1 MAVFSDIMGLLKA
14 SGNLYAE
21 TNKDTT
27 VIRLLKNVI
36 NRTEKVIDAC
46 DKFLKNHG
54 VNIADLSN
62 QARANSKS
70 AFSKMKGMVGKVKQA
85 TPGKLGSLITDG
97 AVGAA
102 VGIRRF
108 LKPTIDPPTPTDALT
123 GTPATVAPVTDK
135 LDQVVSGITQLVE
148 LTANKVKGKD
158 KGDAPQEN
166 KWYERLFNRSKG
178 RKDEVDAEKKAAKD
192 RLNPKK
198 DPSWLTKI
206 LKWGGLLIGGIST
219 GFSLLKTYGMEGL
232 KWLGGKL
239 WAGTKWLG
247 RQAWKG
253 LKWLGGKTLKGL
265 AWAGKWIGQQ
275 TWKGLKWLGGKL
287 WEGTKW
293 LGNWVAGKVSDLG
306 KSIWNAGGRLVTGM
320 KNAVVG
326 GAKYLINGL
335 GNIIKAGFSGLT
347 SALGGMMSGIS
358 KAAGWVKDKAAAAK
372 GAVVE
377 GVEWVTDKASK
388 AGKAVKGVIGN
399 VSSATAN
406 LIEKSGIKKLGAGA
420 VKVIGKQVFKR
431 LATGAIMV
439 LSGPVGWAVGIGML
453 LWDAYS
459 LYKWITEDKAPD
471 TPAGK
476 LTELRFMSYG
486 FSRAFKENFTKL
498 IQLESALETLCTAEN
513 GKAVMRELDDATI
526 QGAMAIFGIDPSE
539 TDKADKFQTWLFQ
552 RFVPAFKVH
561 MNALYAVA
569 PGTKTA
575 ELDKLT
581 PSKLVKY
588 ASAFT
593 PSASIFTIVDIPVAD
608 DTISTVIKDDFDSYL
623 ASIIK
628 ELKAGNRGDDKAPG
642 SGFDKPTERNVKM
655 VEIQQKTTK
664 ALNASVLPQPIKTVP
679 NMVSNAAI
687 NELRAE
693 QEGPDQGKSGGIPP
707 LLRAPTAGKTAAGDM
722 LEGDGSL
729 VGITYSG
736 DKRKLTNL
744 DPDVFRL
751 FTGMAKE
758 YNAITGKNIAFNE
771 GWRSQEDQAALY
783 KKYGAGRAAKP
794 GSSLH
799 EYGLAIDI
807 NTADVRKLD
816 EMGLLR
822 KYGFSTAIGKETWH
836 IEPIGITLDPQRAR
850 TDMAWRKQAIETSPG
865 KGGGGYGLQ
874 PGILTYGRNIDYQR
888 RIFNSPT
895 TGVVTTD
902 MMAGA
907 PKPTFSPAPTSV
919 ATGSEVPQNPA
930 LGGGEAS
937 PGGFGTLES
946 IYQKVAK
953 PANQGN
959 TLATATYK
967 TPVASSNPFGSLTN
981 TAQNDAEYAPSNS
994 PIGTSVGSSGTPF
1007 SNAAMMGG
1015 SMSPVDAIMHASN
1028 VTGVDSDLLL
1038 TMGKMESSLKPTAKA
1053 GTSSAT
1059 GLFQFTED
1067 TWLELLANYGKQH
1080 NIPLDA
1086 SRDNPTYNA
1095 ILAAEY
1101 IKKNLS
1107 YVKDSDKAGIPKHIA
1122 LYLAHFLGPT
1132 GAKDFIAGYIANP
1145 NTPMSQVVGA
1155 KQYAANS
1162 ASMGNKTAA
1171 QFLQGVMGRFNT
1183 AANTSVSDYG
1193 QAPSTLTPKPS
1204 TGGLMTVSQVSTA
1217 PSVASPGY
1225 DPSYNSGS
1233 ATSQAPIITQSG
1245 IETVMQSQL
1254 TAMNRM
1260 VELLTSIDGKVGSG
1274 SVSTPKPTY
1283 AENRAKATT
1292 SQSKVS
1298 GEPSMLSG
1306 DSPTLASV
1314 SKSYSKSAVDV
1325 SRAT

>member
-1 MAVFSDIMGLLKA
+1 MAVFSDIMGLLKS

-27 VIRLLKNVI
+27 VIKLLKNVI
-36 NRTEKVIDAC
+36 NRTEKVIESC

-62 QARANSKS
+62 QAKANSKS
-70 AFSKMKGMVGKVKQA
+70 AFSKLKGMSAKVKA
-85 TPGKLGSLITDG
+85 KLPGKIGGLITDG

-108 LKPTIDPPTPTDALT
+108 NKPTIDPPASASALT
-123 GTPATVAPVTDK
+123 GNPASVAPVTDK
-135 LDQVVSGITQLVE
+135 LDQVASGIDKLVE
-148 LTANKVKGKD
+148 LTAGKVKGGGS
-158 KGDAPQEN
+158 GDGEQGS
-166 KWYERLFNRSKG
+166 KWYDRLLNRSKG

-192 RLNPKK
+192 RLGGKK

-206 LKWGGLLIGGIST
+206 LKYGGLLLGGLST
-219 GFSLLKTYGMEGL
+219 GFGLLKTFGM
-232 KWLGGKL
+232 
-239 WAGTKWLG
+239 
-247 RQAWKG
+247 KG
-253 LKWLGGKTLKGL
+253 LKWLGGKVWKGL
-265 AWAGKWIGQQ
+265 VWTGKWIGQQ

-287 WEGTKW
+287 WQGTKW
-293 LGNWVAGKVSDLG
+293 LGNWVAGKVVDLG
-306 KSIWNAGGRLVTGM
+306 KSIWNAGGKIVGGM
-320 KNAVVG
+320 KNAVVS
-326 GAKYLINGL
+326 GAKYLIKGL
-335 GNIIKAGFSGLT
+335 GSILRAGFSGLT

-358 KAAGWVKDKAAAAK
+358 KAAGWVKEKAGAVKDAAVK
-372 GAVVE
+372 GA
-377 GVEWVTDKASK
+377 EWVTDKASK
-388 AGKAVKGVIGN
+388 AGKAVKGVIGK

-420 VKVIGKQVFKR
+420 VKVIGKQVLKR

-439 LSGPVGWAVGIGML
+439 LSGPVGWAVGAGLL
-453 LWDAYS
+453 LWDAYT

-476 LTELRFMSYG
+476 LTELRYISYG
-486 FSRAFKENFTKL
+486 FSRAFKENYTKL
-498 IQLESALETLCTAEN
+498 IQLESALETLFTVEN
-513 GKAVMRELDDATI
+513 GKAVMKEIDDATL
-526 QGAMAIFGIDPSE
+526 QGAMGIFGIDPSE
-539 TDKADKFQTWLFQ
+539 TDKADKFQTWLFE

-561 MNALYAVA
+561 MNALHAA
-569 PGTKTA
+569 SPGTKTA

-581 PSKLVKY
+581 TSKLIKY

-593 PSASIFTIVDIPVAD
+593 PNATLFTVVDIPVAD
-608 DTISTVIKDDFDSYL
+608 GTISTVIKDDFDNYL
-623 ASIIK
+623 ASILK
-628 ELKAGNRGDDKAPG
+628 ELKAGIKSDDKAPG
-642 SGFDKPTERNVKM
+642 SGFDKPAERNVKM

-664 ALNASVLPQPIKTVP
+664 ALNASVLPQPVRPVP
-679 NMVSNAAI
+679 NLVSNAAI
-687 NELRAE
+687 NEARAE

-758 YNAITGKNIAFNE
+758 YNAITGKNVAFNE

-783 KKYGAGRAAKP
+783 QKYGAGRAAKP
-794 GSSLH
+794 GASLH

-836 IEPIGITLDPQRAR
+836 IEPIGVSLDPQRAK
-850 TDMAWRKQAIETSPG
+850 TDMTWRKEAIDSSPG

-874 PGILTYGRNIDYQR
+874 SGILTYGRNIDYQR
-888 RIFNSPT
+888 KIFNSPT
-895 TGVVTTD
+895 TGVITTD

-907 PKPTFSPAPTSV
+907 PKPTFSPASTSV
-919 ATGSEVPQNPA
+919 TSGAEVPQNPSV
-930 LGGGEAS
+930 GGGQAS
-937 PGGFGTLES
+937 PGGYGTLES

-953 PANQGN
+953 PANAGN
-959 TLATATYK
+959 TMATATYK
-967 TPVASSNPFGSLTN
+967 QPTTSSNPFGNLAN
-981 TAQNDAEYAPSNS
+981 TAQNDAEYAPSR
-994 PIGTSVGSSGTPF
+994 TSVASSGSPF

-1015 SMSPVDAIMHASN
+1015 SMSPVDAIMHAAN
-1028 VTGVDSDLLL
+1028 VTGVDSELLL

-1067 TWLELLANYGKQH
+1067 TWLEMLAYHGKKY

-1132 GAKDFIAGYIANP
+1132 GAKNFIAGYIANP
-1145 NTPMSQVVGA
+1145 NTPMSQLVGA
-1155 KQYAANS
+1155 KQYASNIS
-1162 ASMGNKTAA
+1162 SMGNKTAA
-1171 QFLQGVMGRFNT
+1171 QFLQGVTGRFDT

-1204 TGGLMTVSQVSTA
+1204 TGGLMTVGQVSSS

-1283 AENRAKATT
+1283 AENRARATT